1 MDIDIKQLTEDQENE
16 KELFIDKVDSRLI
29 LELNRNQILE
39 DTDWIDMVIEVSPHL
54 TKAFDKWMKQ
64 IVTEE
69 EVIKMELIKKI
80 SVESIKHLSKHVN
93 LVTDFDEETGEVLPS
108 YLLNA
113 YKEENF
119 VTYENRFLYSLV
131 KLIDDFIYLR
141 TEAEEKNSPKYRGR
155 NHQRAVYEGSTKIN
169 KERVKLKFE
178 YTSEAIEEQDKTKEI
193 EDKIAELK
201 KGMALIKATE
211 LYKFLDTKRFPLVK
225 NPLKMTNVLLKNVHF
240 QYCVK
245 LWGYLNSHLDVQAK
259 ALRAQ
264 KAFEEKGPAK
274 QLVDE
279 DFFIKYMIFNSINN
293 EKFGLSE
300 SLKTTKLDEK
310 EKRDLTDKLLEKLI
324 NLNPEFSDQELKKLI
339 AEKYVTYRN
348 KKYASLKPLEDE
360 FNKKIKEYL
369 EKIGK
374 LRIK

>member
-1 MDIDIKQLTEDQENE
+1 MEIDIRKLTEEQENE

-54 TKAFDKWMKQ
+54 TKAFEKWMKQ

-119 VTYENRFLYSLV
+119 VTYENRFLFSLV

-141 TEAEEKNSPKYRGR
+141 TEAEEKNSPKYRGK
-155 NHQRAVYEGSTKIN
+155 NYQRAVYEGSTKIN

-178 YTSEAIEEQDKTKEI
+178 YTSEAIEEQDKSKEI

-201 KGMALIKATE
+201 KGMALIKSTE
-211 LYKFLDTKRFPLVK
+211 LYKFLETKRFPLVK

-245 LWGYLNSHLDVQAK
+245 LWGYLNSHLDAQAK
-259 ALRAQ
+259 SIKAQ
-264 KAFEEKGPAK
+264 KEFEEKGIAK
-274 QLVDE
+274 DLIDE
-279 DFFIKYMIFNSINN
+279 DFFIKYLIFNSINFQVKN
-293 EKFGLSE
+293 GSKLKN
-300 SLKTTKLDEK
+300 SLRDEK
-310 EKRDLTDKLLEKLI
+310 EKRELTDKLIEKLI
-324 NLNPEFSDQELKKLI
+324 DINPEFSDQELKKLI
-339 AEKYVTYRN
+339 AEKYVSYRT
-348 KKYASLKPLEDE
+348 KRDISLKPLEE
-360 FNKKIKEYL
+360 TFRKSINEYL
-369 EKIGK
+369 QNIEK
-374 LRIK
+374 LRLK

>member
-16 KELFIDKVDSRLI
+16 KELFVDKVDSRLV

-80 SVESIKHLSKHVN
+80 SVESIKHLTKHVN
-93 LVTDFDEETGEVLPS
+93 LVTDYDEETGDVLPS

-141 TEAEEKNSPKYRGR
+141 TEAEEKNSPKYRGK
-155 NHQRAVYEGSTKIN
+155 NYQRAVYEGSTKIN

-178 YTSEAIEEQDKTKEI
+178 YTSEAVEEQDKSKEI

-211 LYKFLDTKRFPLVK
+211 LYKFLDSKRFPLVK

-259 ALRAQ
+259 ALKAQ

-279 DFFIKYMIFNSINN
+279 DFFIKYLIFNSINN

-300 SLKTTKLDEK
+300 RLKTTKLDDK

>member
-1 MDIDIKQLTEDQENE
+1 MEIDIKNLTESQEEE
-16 KELFIDKVDSRLI
+16 KELFVNKVDSKLI
-29 LELNRNQILE
+29 LDLNRNQILE

-80 SVESIKHLSKHVN
+80 SVESIKHLTKHVN
-93 LVTDFDEETGEVLPS
+93 LVTEYDEETGEVLPS

-141 TEAEEKNSPKYRGR
+141 TEAEEKNSPKYRGK
-155 NHQRAVYEGSTKIN
+155 NYQRAVYEGSTKIN
-169 KERVKLKFE
+169 KEKIKLKFE
-178 YTSEAIEEQDKTKEI
+178 YTSEAVEEQDKSKEI

-211 LYKFLDTKRFPLVK
+211 LYKFLETKRFPLVK

-259 ALRAQ
+259 ALKAQ
-264 KAFEEKGPAK
+264 KEFEEKGPAK

-279 DFFIKYMIFNSINN
+279 DFFTKYLIFNSINN
-293 EKFGLSE
+293 EKFGLTQG
-300 SLKTTKLDEK
+300 LKTTKLDDK
-310 EKRDLTDKLLEKLI
+310 EKRELTDKLLEKLI

-339 AEKYVTYRN
+339 AEKYVVIKN

>member
-1 MDIDIKQLTEDQENE
+1 MDIDIKKLTEEQEDE
-16 KELFIDKVDSRLI
+16 KELFIDKVDSRLV

-69 EVIKMELIKKI
+69 EVIKMELIKKV
-80 SVESIKHLSKHVN
+80 SVESIKHLAKHTN
-93 LVTDFDEETGEVLPS
+93 LIAEFDEETGDVLPS
-108 YLLNA
+108 YILNA

-141 TEAEEKNSPKYRGR
+141 TEAEEKNSPKYRGK
-155 NHQRAVYEGSTKIN
+155 NHQRAVYEGTTKIN

-178 YTSEAIEEQDKTKEI
+178 YTSEAVEEQDKSKEI
-193 EDKIAELK
+193 EDKIAQLK
-201 KGMALIKATE
+201 KGMALIKSTE

-259 ALRAQ
+259 ALKAE

-279 DFFIKYMIFNSINN
+279 DFFIKYLIFNSINT
-293 EKFGLSE
+293 EKFGLTE
-300 SLKTTKLDEK
+300 KLKTTKLDDKDRRE
-310 EKRDLTDKLLEKLI
+310 LTDKLLEKLI

-339 AEKYVTYRN
+339 AEKYVTFKN

>member
-1 MDIDIKQLTEDQENE
+1 MEIDIKNLTESQEEE
-16 KELFIDKVDSRLI
+16 KELFVNKVDSRLV
-29 LELNRNQILE
+29 LDLNRNQILE

-141 TEAEEKNSPKYRGR
+141 TEAEEKNSPKYRGK
-155 NHQRAVYEGSTKIN
+155 NYQRAYYEGSTKIN
-169 KERVKLKFE
+169 KEKIKLKFE
-178 YTSEAIEEQDKTKEI
+178 YTSEAVEEQDKSKEI

-201 KGMALIKATE
+201 
-211 LYKFLDTKRFPLVK
+211 
-225 NPLKMTNVLLKNVHF
+225 
-240 QYCVK
+240 
-245 LWGYLNSHLDVQAK
+245 
-259 ALRAQ
+259 
-264 KAFEEKGPAK
+264 
-274 QLVDE
+274 
-279 DFFIKYMIFNSINN
+279 
-293 EKFGLSE
+293 
-300 SLKTTKLDEK
+300 
-310 EKRDLTDKLLEKLI
+310 
-324 NLNPEFSDQELKKLI
+324 
-339 AEKYVTYRN
+339 
-348 KKYASLKPLEDE
+348 
-360 FNKKIKEYL
+360 
-369 EKIGK
+369 
-374 LRIK
+374 

>member
-16 KELFIDKVDSRLI
+16 KELFVDKVDSRLI

-39 DTDWIDMVIEVSPHL
+39 DTDWIDMVIEV

-80 SVESIKHLSKHVN
+80 SVESIKHLTKHVN
-93 LVTDFDEETGEVLPS
+93 LVTDYDEETGDVLPS

-141 TEAEEKNSPKYRGR
+141 TEAVEKNNPKYRGR

-300 SLKTTKLDEK
+300 GLKTTKLDEK

-339 AEKYVTYRN
+339 AEKYVTYKN

>member
-1 MDIDIKQLTEDQENE
+1 MDIDIKQLTEEQENE
-16 KELFIDKVDSRLI
+16 KELFINKVDSRLV
-29 LELNRNQILE
+29 LDLNRNQILE

-93 LVTDFDEETGEVLPS
+93 LVTDYDEETGDVLPS
-108 YLLNA
+108 YILNA
-113 YKEENF
+113 YKEEDF

-141 TEAEEKNSPKYRGR
+141 TEAEEKNSPKYRGK
-155 NHQRAVYEGSTKIN
+155 NYQRAVYEGSTKIN

-178 YTSEAIEEQDKTKEI
+178 YTSEAVEEQDKSKEI
-193 EDKIAELK
+193 EEKIAELK
-201 KGMALIKATE
+201 KGMALIKSTE
-211 LYKFLDTKRFPLVK
+211 LFKFLDSKRFPLVK

-259 ALRAQ
+259 ALKAQ

-279 DFFIKYMIFNSINN
+279 DFFIKYLIFNSINT
-293 EKFGLSE
+293 EKFGLTE
-300 SLKTTKLDEK
+300 KLKTTKLDDK
-310 EKRDLTDKLLEKLI
+310 ERRDLTDKLLEKLI

-348 KKYASLKPLEDE
+348 KKFASLKPLEDE

>member
-1 MDIDIKQLTEDQENE
+1 MDIDIRNLTDEQEEE
-16 KELFIDKVDSRLI
+16 KEIFVNKIDSKLI
-29 LELNRNQILE
+29 LDLNRNQILE
-39 DTDWIDMVIEVSPHL
+39 DTEWIDMVIETSPHIL
-54 TKAFDKWMKQ
+54 KAFNKWMKQ

-80 SVESIKHLSKHVN
+80 SVESIKHLAKHTN
-93 LVTDFDEETGEVLPS
+93 LIAEFDEDTGDVIPS
-108 YLLNA
+108 QILNA
-113 YKEENF
+113 YKEEDF

-141 TEAEEKNSPKYRGR
+141 TEAQEKNSPKYRGK
-155 NHQRAVYEGSTKIN
+155 NYQRAVYEGSTKIN
-169 KERVKLKFE
+169 KEKVKLKFE
-178 YTSEAIEEQDKTKEI
+178 YTSEAVEEQDKSKEI
-193 EDKIAELK
+193 EDKIKELK
-201 KGMALIKATE
+201 KGMALIKSTE
-211 LYKFLDTKRFPLVK
+211 LYKLLDSKRFTLVK

-259 ALRAQ
+259 ALKAQ
-264 KAFEEKGPAK
+264 KAFEERGTAK
-274 QLVDE
+274 ELVDE
-279 DFFIKYMIFNSINN
+279 DFFIKYLIFNSINM
-293 EKFGLSE
+293 EKFGLNE
-300 SLKTTKLDEK
+300 RLKTTKLDDKDRRE
-310 EKRDLTDKLLEKLI
+310 LTDKLLEKLI

-339 AEKYVTYRN
+339 AEKYVTFKN
-348 KKYASLKPLEDE
+348 KKYVSLKPLEDE

>member
-16 KELFIDKVDSRLI
+16 KELFVDKVDSRLI

-80 SVESIKHLSKHVN
+80 SVESIKHLTKHVN
-93 LVTDFDEETGEVLPS
+93 LVTDYDEETGDVLPS

-141 TEAEEKNSPKYRGR
+141 TEAEEKNSPKYRGK
-155 NHQRAVYEGSTKIN
+155 NYQRAVYEGFTKIN

-178 YTSEAIEEQDKTKEI
+178 YTSEAVEEQDKTKEI

-211 LYKFLDTKRFPLVK
+211 LYKFLDSKRFPLVK

-259 ALRAQ
+259 ALKAQ

-279 DFFIKYMIFNSINN
+279 DFFIKYLIFNSINN
-293 EKFGLSE
+293 EKMGLSE
-300 SLKTTKLDEK
+300 RLKTTKLDDK

>member
-16 KELFIDKVDSRLI
+16 KELFVDKVDSRLI

-80 SVESIKHLSKHVN
+80 SVESIKHLTKHVN
-93 LVTDFDEETGEVLPS
+93 LVTDYDEETGDVLPS

-141 TEAEEKNSPKYRGR
+141 TEAEEKNSPKYRGK
-155 NHQRAVYEGSTKIN
+155 NYQRAVYEGFTKIN

-178 YTSEAIEEQDKTKEI
+178 YTSEAVEEQDKTKEI

-201 KGMALIKATE
+201 KGMDLIKATE
-211 LYKFLDTKRFPLVK
+211 LYKFLDSKRFPLVK

-259 ALRAQ
+259 ALKAQ

-279 DFFIKYMIFNSINN
+279 DFFIKYLIFNSINN
-293 EKFGLSE
+293 EKMGLSE
-300 SLKTTKLDEK
+300 RLKTTKLDDK

-339 AEKYVTYRN
+339 AEKYVKYRN

>member
-1 MDIDIKQLTEDQENE
+1 MEIDIKNLTESQEEE
-16 KELFIDKVDSRLI
+16 KELFVNKVDSRLV
-29 LELNRNQILE
+29 LDLNRNQILE

-141 TEAEEKNSPKYRGR
+141 TEAEEKNSPKYRGK
-155 NHQRAVYEGSTKIN
+155 NYQRAYYEGSTKIN
-169 KERVKLKFE
+169 KEKIKLKFE
-178 YTSEAIEEQDKTKEI
+178 YTSEAVEEQDKSKEI

-259 ALRAQ
+259 ALKAQ

-279 DFFIKYMIFNSINN
+279 DFFIKYLIFNSINN
-293 EKFGLSE
+293 EKFGISE
-300 SLKTTKLDEK
+300 RLKTTKLDDK
-310 EKRDLTDKLLEKLI
+310 EKRELTDKLLEKLI

-339 AEKYVTYRN
+339 AEKYVVYKN
-348 KKYASLKPLEDE
+348 KKFASLKPLEDE

>member
-16 KELFIDKVDSRLI
+16 KELFVDKVDSRLI

-69 EVIKMELIKKI
+69 EVIKMELIKNI
-80 SVESIKHLSKHVN
+80 SVESIKHLTKHVN
-93 LVTDFDEETGEVLPS
+93 LVTDYDEETGDVLPS

-141 TEAEEKNSPKYRGR
+141 TEAEEKNSPKYRGK
-155 NHQRAVYEGSTKIN
+155 NYQRAVYEGFTKIN

-178 YTSEAIEEQDKTKEI
+178 YTSEAVEEQDKTKEI

-211 LYKFLDTKRFPLVK
+211 LYKFLDSKRFPLVK

-259 ALRAQ
+259 ALKAQ

-279 DFFIKYMIFNSINN
+279 DFFIKYLIFNSINN
-293 EKFGLSE
+293 EKMGLSE
-300 SLKTTKLDEK
+300 RLKTTKLDDK

>member
-1 MDIDIKQLTEDQENE
+1 MEIDIKQLTEDQENE
-16 KELFIDKVDSRLI
+16 KELFINKVDSRLI
-29 LELNRNQILE
+29 LDLNRNQILE

-141 TEAEEKNSPKYRGR
+141 TEAEEKNSPKYRGK
-155 NHQRAVYEGSTKIN
+155 NYQRAVYEGSTKIN

-178 YTSEAIEEQDKTKEI
+178 YTSEAVEEQDKSKEI

-259 ALRAQ
+259 ALKAQ

-279 DFFIKYMIFNSINN
+279 DFFIKYLIFNSINT

-300 SLKTTKLDEK
+300 RLKTTKLDDK
-310 EKRDLTDKLLEKLI
+310 ERRELTDKLLEKLI

>member
-1 MDIDIKQLTEDQENE
+1 MEIDIRKLTEEQEDE
-16 KELFIDKVDSRLI
+16 KELFINKVDSKLI
-29 LELNRNQILE
+29 LDLNRNQILE

-80 SVESIKHLSKHVN
+80 SVESIKHLTKHVN

-119 VTYENRFLYSLV
+119 VTYENRFLFSLV

-141 TEAEEKNSPKYRGR
+141 TEAEEKNSPKYRGK
-155 NHQRAVYEGSTKIN
+155 NYQRAVYEGSTKIN
-169 KERVKLKFE
+169 KEKVKLKFE
-178 YTSEAIEEQDKTKEI
+178 YTSETIEEQDKSKEI

-201 KGMALIKATE
+201 KGMALIKSTE
-211 LYKFLDTKRFPLVK
+211 LYKFLETKRFPLVK

-259 ALRAQ
+259 ALKAQ

-279 DFFIKYMIFNSINN
+279 DFFVKYLIFNSINT

-300 SLKTTKLDEK
+300 RLKTTKLDDKDRK
-310 EKRDLTDKLLEKLI
+310 ELTDKLLEKLI

-339 AEKYVTYRN
+339 AEKYVVFKN

>member
-16 KELFIDKVDSRLI
+16 KELFVDKVDSRLV

-80 SVESIKHLSKHVN
+80 SVESIKHLTKHVN
-93 LVTDFDEETGEVLPS
+93 LVTDYDEETGDVLPS

-141 TEAEEKNSPKYRGR
+141 TEAEEKNSPKYRGK
-155 NHQRAVYEGSTKIN
+155 NYQRAVYEGSTKIN

-178 YTSEAIEEQDKTKEI
+178 YTSEAAEEQDKSKEI

-211 LYKFLDTKRFPLVK
+211 LYKFLDSKRFPLVK

-259 ALRAQ
+259 ALKAQ

-279 DFFIKYMIFNSINN
+279 DFFIKYLIFNSINN

-300 SLKTTKLDEK
+300 RLKTTKLDDK

>member
-1 MDIDIKQLTEDQENE
+1 MEIDIKKLTEDQEEE
-16 KELFIDKVDSRLI
+16 KDVFINKTDSKLI

-80 SVESIKHLSKHVN
+80 SVESIKHLSKHTN
-93 LVTDFDEETGEVLPS
+93 FISEYDEETGDVLPS
-108 YLLNA
+108 YILNA

-119 VTYENRFLYSLV
+119 ITYENRFLYSLV

-141 TEAEEKNSPKYRGR
+141 TEAEEKNNPKYRGR
-155 NHQRAVYEGSTKIN
+155 NYQRAVYEGSTKLN
-169 KERVKLKFE
+169 KEKVKLKFE
-178 YTSEAIEEQDKTKEI
+178 YVSEAIEEQDKTKEI
-193 EDKIAELK
+193 EEKIAQLK

-211 LYKFLDTKRFPLVK
+211 LYKFLDSKRFPLVK

-259 ALRAQ
+259 ALKAQ
-264 KAFEEKGPAK
+264 KTFEEKGPAK
-274 QLVDE
+274 QLIDE
-279 DFFIKYMIFNSINN
+279 DFFVKYLIFNSINA

-300 SLKTTKLDEK
+300 KLKTTKLDDK
-310 EKRDLTDKLLEKLI
+310 ERKELTDALLEKLI

-339 AEKYVTYRN
+339 AEKYVVFKN